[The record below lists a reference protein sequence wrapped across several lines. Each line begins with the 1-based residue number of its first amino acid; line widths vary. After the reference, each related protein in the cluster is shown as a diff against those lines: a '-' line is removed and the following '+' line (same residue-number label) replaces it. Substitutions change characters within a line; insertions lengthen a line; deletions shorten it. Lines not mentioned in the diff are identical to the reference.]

1 MMRYTISILK
11 EIKENVGEQ
20 ETKKEQMVKVFL
32 VEDEIVIRD
41 GIKNSIKWEKEG
53 FEFVGEAGDGELAY
67 PMILKEQ
74 PDILIT
80 DIKMPFMDGLE
91 LSRLVKQELPDI
103 KILILS
109 GYDEFEYAKEAIRIG
124 VAEYLLKPVS
134 SNKLLEVLRSV
145 TSAIVQER
153 QEKELLRK
161 YEADM
166 LENREYQKDE
176 FLNRILT
183 QNLSVTEILAQAKAL
198 SMDLSAQLYNTVI
211 LEVAGISAA
220 EETGGENMLS
230 AIETGIE
237 EQNGL
242 YTFRRST
249 ERWMVLCLAEDS
261 VQMDQKV
268 RTVEA
273 CVKSALDTC
282 PVQTEYFGAIGHPV
296 SRIREL
302 KESLAEA
309 ERVFACRYL
318 KEWNQIVGS
327 EGIPENGSEN
337 TELNVGSL
345 EVAKL
350 DRKILDGFLKTGLRG
365 QASSF
370 VDEYFASLGEKNI
383 QSLLFRQYVTMDAY
397 LTAVS
402 VLESIGYDS
411 DEFVARCGDFKDME
425 TVFQTVAHTKKYLVH
440 LIETTIDFR
449 EAVSK
454 GSNGSL
460 LKAARSYI
468 EQNFDNEDISLN
480 TVASSVNLSPNY
492 FSTVFSQEM
501 GMTFI
506 EYLTRVRM
514 EKAKELLRGSS
525 MKTAEI
531 AYAVGYKDSHY
542 FSYLFKKTQHCTPRE
557 FKSQI

>member
-220 EETGGENMLS
+220 EETGGGNMLS

>member
-220 EETGGENMLS
+220 DETGGVNMLS

-397 LTAVS
+397 LTAVN

-454 GSNGSL
+454 GSNSSL